1 MVRSELEEFLA
12 AFRSTCERAMKE
24 YLDATM
30 TRMATV
36 DPVGARVAKVIRD
49 FSMNGGKRLRGALVA
64 IGYHAFSNRDWTDV
78 MQAVLS
84 TELFHAFF
92 LIHDDLMDR
101 SDLRRGSPTMHRVF
115 EKELRDRGGQV
126 HGSVEHLA
134 NSMAI
139 LAGDLCCAIAYDAL
153 LTMPFSADR
162 IVRTLK
168 HMQRMVDS
176 TTIGQVLDMAPHND
190 PTEEIVE
197 KIHLLKTAR
206 YSLEAPLHLGMILA
220 DQSQERL
227 DAISRFAIPVGIA
240 FQIKDDLLGIFGS
253 EKEVGKPVTSD
264 LEEGKETLLTVF
276 ARKHARAEDRVRLS
290 ALLGK
295 RGLTRT
301 DLDDARLIF
310 QSCGAV
316 AHCETRA
323 SVLVRDG
330 KRALVEVSMPEGS
343 RAILNGL
350 ADYVISRTI

>member
-1 MVRSELEEFLA
+1 MERSELDEFLA
-12 AFRSTCERAMKE
+12 TFRSKCERAMRK
-24 YLDATM
+24 YLDTTM
-30 TRMATV
+30 ARMATV
-36 DPVGARVAKVIRD
+36 DPVGAQVAKVIRD

-64 IGYHAFSNRDWTDV
+64 IGYHAFSNRDWTGV
-78 MQAVLS
+78 MQAVIS

-101 SDLRRGSPTMHRVF
+101 SDLRRGSPTIHRVF
-115 EKELRDRGGQV
+115 EKEFRDRGVQA
-126 HGSVEHLA
+126 HGAVEHLA

-153 LTMPFSADR
+153 LTMPFSADH

-176 TTIGQVLDMAPHND
+176 TTIGQVLDMTPRDD
-190 PTEEIVE
+190 PTEETIG

-220 DQSQERL
+220 DQSQDGL
-227 DAISRFAIPVGIA
+227 DAMSRFAIPVGIA
-240 FQIKDDLLGIFGS
+240 FQIRDDLLGIFGS
-253 EKEVGKPVTSD
+253 EEEVGKPVTSD

-276 ARKHARAEDRVRLS
+276 ARKHASIKDRARLS
-290 ALLGK
+290 GLLGK

-323 SVLVRDG
+323 NVLVDEG
-330 KRALVEVSMPEGS
+330 KRALEEVPMPEVS

-350 ADYVISRTI
+350 ADYVIRRTI